1 MKRFDKVPRADQ
13 AMYQVELPAYSRPH
27 SPLDLVASEIIFGC
41 MFEAFCQVL
50 QAKPD
55 AVISMP
61 VDDDKPLQK
70 RQHRVLL
77 VMKMSVSK

>member
-1 MKRFDKVPRADQ
+1 
-13 AMYQVELPAYSRPH
+13 
-27 SPLDLVASEIIFGC
+27 

-77 VMKMSVSK
+77 VKKMSVSK